1 MKSSVII
8 FPGSNCDRDMDV
20 ALKKFGFKNQMVWHN
35 DKSIPKSDLIVLPG
49 GFSYGDYLRCGSIA
63 AKSNIIKS
71 VVDFAN
77 SGGLVLGICNGFQ
90 ILTETG
96 LLTGILQQ
104 NKYLNFICKNVFVK
118 INDKENK
125 YFKNSKKN
133 ILELHIAHN
142 EGNYFCSDEELKS
155 LEDNNQIAVKYCNK
169 DGLESDEFNPNGAL
183 KNIAGIFNKDKN
195 ILGMMPHPE
204 RMIDSYLSGEDGSLF
219 FENLLGNLKQ

>member
-1 MKSSVII
+1 MKSAVIV

-35 DKSIPKSDLIVLPG
+35 NLEIPKSDLIVLPG

-63 AKSNIIKS
+63 AKSKIINS
-71 VVDFAN
+71 VVKFAN

-96 LLTGILQQ
+96 LLPGILQQ
-104 NKYLNFICKNVFVK
+104 NKYQKFICKNVYVK
-118 INDKENK
+118 INDKKNK
-125 YFKNSKKN
+125 YFKNIKKE

-142 EGNYFCSDEELKS
+142 EGNYFCSDDELKY
-155 LEDNNQIAVKYCNK
+155 LKDNNQIAITYCDKNGKETK
-169 DGLESDEFNPNGAL
+169 DLNPNGAL
-183 KNIAGIFNKDKN
+183 SNIAGIFNKNKN

-204 RMIDSYLSGEDGSLF
+204 RMIDKYLSSNDGEFF
-219 FENLLGNLKQ
+219 FENLIENLK